1 MKADKIHIY
10 RFDNIKVFL
19 MILVIIAHTL
29 INSYGDKGMEYIRF
43 FCLCYTMPL
52 FTFIS
57 GYLSKREQHF
67 KKNIIYLLLPCF
79 VFTVINDLVEEL
91 VNLNYVFNW
100 RQPGF
105 AMWYLWVL
113 FVFRVVL
120 PYLIRV
126 KYILLLSFILS
137 WLVGFVPFVGTN
149 YSLSRLCCFLPY
161 FLLGYMVANDNFYS
175 LRYKMLIKNTPPRAA
190 CLVLFLAFVAWSCVI
205 LLRPGL
211 TFATAFNYGYGGNI
225 IGLILRIALQITII
239 VTGCCVLK
247 IFPERKF
254 FYTKFGER
262 TLSVYLLHG
271 LVVLP
276 FAYLVFP
283 SFGNATLIEKILMII
298 LPTSC
303 CILLFSDKVYMF
315 MGCILKRK

>member
-91 VNLNYVFNW
+91 VNPNYVFNW

-126 KYILLLSFILS
+126 KYILLLSFNL
-137 WLVGFVPFVGTN
+137 
-149 YSLSRLCCFLPY
+149 
-161 FLLGYMVANDNFYS
+161 
-175 LRYKMLIKNTPPRAA
+175 
-190 CLVLFLAFVAWSCVI
+190 
-205 LLRPGL
+205 
-211 TFATAFNYGYGGNI
+211 
-225 IGLILRIALQITII
+225 
-239 VTGCCVLK
+239 
-247 IFPERKF
+247 
-254 FYTKFGER
+254 
-262 TLSVYLLHG
+262 
-271 LVVLP
+271 
-276 FAYLVFP
+276 
-283 SFGNATLIEKILMII
+283 
-298 LPTSC
+298 
-303 CILLFSDKVYMF
+303 
-315 MGCILKRK
+315 

>member
-1 MKADKIHIY
+1 
-10 RFDNIKVFL
+10 
-19 MILVIIAHTL
+19 
-29 INSYGDKGMEYIRF
+29 
-43 FCLCYTMPL
+43 
-52 FTFIS
+52 
-57 GYLSKREQHF
+57 
-67 KKNIIYLLLPCF
+67 
-79 VFTVINDLVEEL
+79 
-91 VNLNYVFNW
+91 
-100 RQPGF
+100 
-105 AMWYLWVL
+105 
-113 FVFRVVL
+113 
-120 PYLIRV
+120 
-126 KYILLLSFILS
+126 
-137 WLVGFVPFVGTN
+137 
-149 YSLSRLCCFLPY
+149 
-161 FLLGYMVANDNFYS
+161 
-175 LRYKMLIKNTPPRAA
+175 MLIFIVLDIKCYYKIPPPRAA
-190 CLVLFLAFVAWSCVI
+190 CLVLFLAFVAWSCVM